1 MMKLSKLFVALSL
14 GISAFAWADHEVKV
28 GSLKIDNPYT
38 RMTVAGQKVGGAFM
52 KVENK
57 GAADKLI
64 GASST
69 VAKEVQLHT
78 MSMDGNVMKMRELK
92 VIDVPANGE
101 VKLAPGGL
109 HLMLID
115 IKAPLKKGDTV
126 PVKLKFEKAGEV
138 EVKFHVKDERPGH
151 GEAGHDHAKD
161 HK

>member
-1 MMKLSKLFVALSL
+1 MIKLLKLFFALSL
-14 GISAFAWADHEVKV
+14 SVSAIAWADHEVKV

-38 RMTVAGQKVGGAFM
+38 RVTVAGQKVGGAFM

-57 GAADKLI
+57 GAADKLV

-78 MSMDGNVMKMRELK
+78 MSMDGNVMRMREVK
-92 VIDVPANGE
+92 TIDVPANGE

-109 HLMLID
+109 HLMLMD
-115 IKAPLKKGDTV
+115 IKTPLKKGDMV

-138 EVKFHVKDERPGH
+138 EVPFKVMGHPAH
-151 GEAGHDHAKD
+151 GEPGHDHSK
-161 HK
+161 HH

>member
-1 MMKLSKLFVALSL
+1 MKKICAIFLSVFMMAASAEHAVQL
-14 GISAFAWADHEVKV
+14 GN
-28 GSLKIDNPYT
+28 LKIKDPYA
-38 RMTVAGQKVGGAFM
+38 RATVPAQKAGGGFV
-52 KVENK
+52 KIENA

-64 GASST
+64 GASSS
-69 VAKEVQLHT
+69 VAKEMQLHT

-92 VIDVPANGE
+92 AIDVPANGE

-115 IKAPLKKGDTV
+115 IKSPLKKGDMV

-138 EVKFHVKDERPGH
+138 EVKFHVKDERPNH
-151 GEAGHDHAKD
+151 GEAGHDHAQD

>member
-1 MMKLSKLFVALSL
+1 MIKLLVTLSL
-14 GISAFAWADHEVKV
+14 IVSASAWADHEVKV

-38 RMTVAGQKVGGAFM
+38 RITVAGQKVGGAFM

-64 GASST
+64 GATST

-92 VIDVPANGE
+92 AIDVPANGE

-115 IKAPLKKGDTV
+115 IKSPLKKGDMV

-151 GEAGHDHAKD
+151 GEAGHDHAQDRK
-161 HK
+161 

>member
-1 MMKLSKLFVALSL
+1 MIKLLVTLSL
-14 GISAFAWADHEVKV
+14 IVSASAWADHEVIV

-38 RMTVAGQKVGGAFM
+38 RITVAGQKVGGAFM

-64 GASST
+64 GATST

-78 MSMDGNVMKMRELK
+78 MSMDGNVMRMREVK
-92 VIDVPANGE
+92 AIDVPANGE
-101 VKLAPGGL
+101 VRLAPGGL

-115 IKAPLKKGDTV
+115 IKAPLKKGDMV

-151 GEAGHDHAKD
+151 GEAGHDHAQG